1 MQFYRRRLGDPP
13 VRLRKGMYILPSLFT
28 TANLAAGFFAIVHAA
43 LGAARAQGFDV
54 MPGANPM
61 DLAAHDFNQS
71 AIAIGFAVFFDGMDG
86 AIARVTHTTSDFG
99 KELDSLAD
107 VVTFGVAPAVLA
119 WLWGFFCL
127 PNALVGP
134 EVQSRFLRFGIYL
147 DGDLRNKLIQFGAIV
162 AFAYLTAGACRL
174 ARFNIQLNPQ
184 PKNPGLPGRKYFVGM
199 PIPGGAGCLAA
210 VVHLR
215 MGHPVS
221 EWWSSIVWMAYICL
235 CAFLMVSTWRFWS
248 SKSIDFSSRKAARI
262 FVLLGIM
269 LTAIWFLHRIVLFV
283 MALTYLISGV
293 FSRVAYSF
301 RRRGPAPPTPPP
313 SPEHTGNGRAGD
325 PGQEAPA
332 S

>member
-1 MQFYRRRLGDPP
+1 MKFPRRRQGDPP

-28 TANLAAGFFAIVHAA
+28 TANLGAGFYAIAQAA
-43 LGAARAQGFDV
+43 LGAARAQGFDAV
-54 MPGANPM
+54 PGTDPM
-61 DLAAHDFNQS
+61 SLAATHFNLA

-107 VVTFGVAPAVLA
+107 VVTFGVAPAILA

-127 PNALVGP
+127 PATLMDP
-134 EVQSRFLRFGIYL
+134 ATQSKLESFGIYL
-147 DGDLRNKLIQFGAIV
+147 DGDLREKLIQFGAIV

-210 VVHLR
+210 MVHLR
-215 MGHPVS
+215 LGHPVTA
-221 EWWSSIVWMAYICL
+221 WWSCIFWMIYICL

-262 FVLLGIM
+262 FVLLGTI
-269 LTAIWFLHRIVLFV
+269 LTAIWFFHRFVLFA
-283 MALTYLISGV
+283 MAITYMTSGV
-293 FSRVAYSF
+293 LSRLAYSF
-301 RRRGPAPPTPPP
+301 RRRGPVPP
-313 SPEHTGNGRAGD
+313 
-325 PGQEAPA
+325 QEVPA

>member
-1 MQFYRRRLGDPP
+1 MDFHRRRRGDPP

-28 TANLAAGFFAIVHAA
+28 TANLAAGFYAISHAA
-43 LGAARAQGFDV
+43 LGAARAQGFDAI
-54 MPGANPM
+54 PGTDPM
-61 DLAAHDFNQS
+61 SVAARHFDLA

-107 VVTFGVAPAVLA
+107 VVTFGVAPAILA

-127 PNALVGP
+127 PMTLVDPAMQGKL
-134 EVQSRFLRFGIYL
+134 LRVGIYL
-147 DGDLRNKLIQFGAIV
+147 DGDLREKLIQFGAIV

-215 MGHPVS
+215 MGHPVTA
-221 EWWSSIVWMAYICL
+221 WWSSIVWMAYIFL
-235 CAFLMVSTWRFWS
+235 CAFLMISTWRFWS

-262 FVLLGIM
+262 FVLLGTM
-269 LTAIWFLHRIVLFV
+269 LTAIWFFHRVVLFV
-283 MALTYLISGV
+283 LAITYMTSGV
-293 FSRVAYSF
+293 LSRLAYSF
-301 RRRGPAPPTPPP
+301 RRRSPAPPAPPP
-313 SPEHTGNGRAGD
+313 PEPTNTRRAGD
-325 PGQEAPA
+325 PGQEVPV